1 MEKYF
6 AVVTK
11 RNPNRLVLIN
21 SQIPI
26 FYVKDIAI
34 EYSDAINKGVD
45 ILNKKQTKVIEVKYS
60 EVKKILK
67 NCTEIKLNE
76 KDKRFRKNVNHC
88 SYTDLMTKY

>member
-11 RNPNRLVLIN
+11 RKPNRLVLIN

-34 EYSDAINKGVD
+34 KYSNAINKGGDV
-45 ILNKKQTKVIEVKYS
+45 LNQKQTKVIEIKYS
-60 EVKKILK
+60 EVKKILN
-67 NCTEIKLNE
+67 NCIEVKLNE
-76 KDKRFRKNVNHC
+76 KEKRFRKNVNHC
-88 SYTDLMTKY
+88 SHTDLIPNY